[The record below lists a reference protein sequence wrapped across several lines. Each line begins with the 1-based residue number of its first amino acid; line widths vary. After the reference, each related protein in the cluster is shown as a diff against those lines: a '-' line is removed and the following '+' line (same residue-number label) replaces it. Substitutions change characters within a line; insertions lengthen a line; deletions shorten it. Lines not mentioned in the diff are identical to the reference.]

1 LSFERLPAGGVRIS
15 VRDRAGHDDLAMGL
29 CLAATAVMDI
39 DLAVVC
45 NRIITD
51 EDLFP
56 ELRNFEISPY

>member
-1 LSFERLPAGGVRIS
+1 
-15 VRDRAGHDDLAMGL
+15 
-29 CLAATAVMDI
+29 MDI
-39 DLAVVC
+39 DLPVVC